1 MNRIISYAFLALTA
15 SALYLVTHFTYNASP
30 SVPTGL
36 YRITRRAPSRNAL
49 VLLKDPLKRLVG
61 MPGDW
66 IRMAP
71 EGVYVNG
78 RLIPKSAVPTG
89 SPYPHYPYG
98 TLRLAPDQYL
108 VLGNHPLSWDSR
120 YEGPIPGSLLATIV
134 EPLWTNQ

>member
-1 MNRIISYAFLALTA
+1 MNRIILYAFLALTG
-15 SALYLVTHFTYNASP
+15 SALYLVTNFTYNSSA

-36 YRITRRAPSRNAL
+36 YRVTRQVPSRNAL

-89 SPYPHYPYG
+89 SPYQHYPYG
-98 TLRLAPDQYL
+98 TYKLAPDQYL
-108 VLGNHPLSWDSR
+108 AMGQHPLSYDGR
-120 YEGPIPGSLLATIV
+120 YEGPIPGSLLATTV
-134 EPLWTNQ
+134 EPVFTW